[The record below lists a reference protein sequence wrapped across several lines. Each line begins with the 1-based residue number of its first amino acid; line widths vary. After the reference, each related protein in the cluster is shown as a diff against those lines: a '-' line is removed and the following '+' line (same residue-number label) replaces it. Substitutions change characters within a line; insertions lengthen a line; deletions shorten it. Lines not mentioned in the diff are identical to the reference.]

1 MKGEKKELTR
11 RRMEYLLI
19 VATFPFRC
27 QLTEVAERMNVTL
40 PSISTTRFIQCQQVV
55 KKVDFARYT
64 ADSASSAESRTAH
77 RGRGANS
84 TSASFVRNISTTSR
98 ISDSIAVMQK
108 LYLWIR
114 WTLGIGESHAL
125 LQAAALTA
133 CLGKESCEAVLRA
146 AAEGILSCGE
156 KQKKTTPDQRQAE
169 EALRKPRRRK
179 IQPFGT
185 EHPVMLRSGDPS
197 ARREVP
203 PDAVSIL

>member
-1 MKGEKKELTR
+1 MNGEMKELTR
-11 RRMEYLLI
+11 RQTEYLLI
-19 VATFPFRC
+19 VSSYSFRC
-27 QLTEVAERMNVTL
+27 QLTEIAELMNVSL
-40 PSISTTRFIQCQQVV
+40 PSAHTTLLKLMASGYVSQDASGLYLLS
-55 KKVDFARYT
+55 KVGKAYLGNR
-64 ADSASSAESRTAH
+64 
-77 RGRGANS
+77 
-84 TSASFVRNISTTSR
+84 
-98 ISDSIAVMQK
+98 IAVMQK

-114 WTLGIGESHAL
+114 WTLGIDESHAL

-133 CLGKESCEAVLRA
+133 CFGKESCEAVLRA

-156 KQKKTTPDQRQAE
+156 KQKKTTPDQRRAE

-197 ARREVP
+197 ARGEVP